1 MIHINIII
9 LSIVFIIISCLLSCY
24 CIHLKNNLSI
34 SQRNLN
40 QEIAKNNYITRK
52 KKIVDEK
59 INEYNDAINL
69 IKKDFDKQYWQCY
82 YNIKKKEV
90 DQIYDSLIAEKENS
104 IYEAENKLQE
114 LQDSYFNQENI
125 YQNKIEEAKSTYN
138 LVLNQAKALA
148 RSQDEYKYMCLQLSD
163 CDKSDIDY
171 LYSMSQKLNHPDT
184 IYKLIWSEYIQK
196 PFNELLRVNG
206 IDEVSGI
213 YKITNVKDKRAY
225 VGKSTNIKKR
235 LQDHMKS
242 AVGISTIADQ
252 KVHHAMREEGLW
264 NFTFEILCVCD
275 KEELSSKE
283 KEYIEILK
291 TKDWGYNQNSGG

>member
-40 QEIAKNNYITRK
+40 QEIAKNNYIARK

-59 INEYNDAINL
+59 INE
-69 IKKDFDKQYWQCY
+69 Y

-90 DQIYDSLIAEKENS
+90 DQIYDSLITEKENS

-114 LQDSYFNQENI
+114 LRDSYFNQENI
-125 YQNKIEEAKSTYN
+125 YQNKIEEAKTTYT

-196 PFNELLRVNG
+196 PFNELLRVNS

-213 YKITNVKDKRAY
+213 YKITNIKDKKAY
-225 VGKSTNIKKR
+225 IGKSTNVKKR

>member
-1 MIHINIII
+1 M
-9 LSIVFIIISCLLSCY
+9 FIIISCLLSCY
-24 CIHLKNNLSI
+24 CICLKSNLSI
-34 SQRNLN
+34 LQRNLN
-40 QEIAKNNYITRK
+40 QEIAKNDYIARK

-59 INEYNDAINL
+59 INE
-69 IKKDFDKQYWQCY
+69 Y

-104 IYEAENKLQE
+104 VYEAENKLQE

-125 YQNKIEEAKSTYN
+125 YQNKIEEAKTTYN

-163 CDKSDIDY
+163 CDRSDIDY

-196 PFNELLRVNG
+196 PFNELLRANG

-213 YKITNVKDKRAY
+213 YKITNIKDKKAY